1 MEKFT
6 ILVIYAVNQK
16 NAINNLSFYCNLKI
30 TILHRASLFTK
41 FF

>member
-16 NAINNLSFYCNLKI
+16 KCYKQLIFLLQPEDHN
-30 TILHRASLFTK
+30 FT
-41 FF
+41 